1 MDLLHDWIVPAQI
14 SCEAWVYIVTAVTAV
29 AITSVSKGGFGGGVG
44 MISVPLMLQVAPVKF
59 VLGLWLPVLIA
70 CDLATIH
77 RYPKEWNPRLVL
89 HLVPGVFLGIAA
101 AAILLGR
108 MDTSTESAQAQEA
121 WLKLG
126 VALIAVVFVGLR
138 YATKA
143 KQEDK
148 GWQPT
153 WKAGLP
159 IGLLAGVTTTLA
171 HAAGPIVTMFI
182 LMQNPEKRVFVG
194 TTGRFYFTFNSLKV
208 PFMIAVGVVTAVT
221 FRYGLWLMLL
231 APLGVWCGSRL
242 NRRLSAVWFTHLI
255 ELFLVLVSG
264 KLVYDWWRIV
274 FILS

>member
-1 MDLLHDWIVPAQI
+1 MDLLHGWIVPAQI
-14 SCEAWVYIVTAVTAV
+14 SCEAWVYIVTAVAAV
-29 AITSVSKGGFGGGVG
+29 AITAISKGGFGGGVG
-44 MISVPLMLQVAPVKF
+44 MISVPLMLQVAPAKF
-59 VLGLWLPVLIA
+59 VLGLWLPVLIV

-89 HLVPGVFLGIAA
+89 HLVPGMFLGIAA

-108 MDTSTESAQAQEA
+108 MGASADSARAQEA

-138 YATKA
+138 YVTGA
-143 KQEDK
+143 KQGDK

-153 WKAGLP
+153 WKVGLP

-171 HAAGPIVTMFI
+171 HAAGPILTMFI

-208 PFMIAVGVVTAVT
+208 PFMIAVGVITAVT

-231 APLGVWCGSRL
+231 APLGVWFGSWL

-255 ELFLVLVSG
+255 EFFLVLISV

-274 FILS
+274 FLIS